1 MLAGR
6 CSQALSVKWV
16 HPSLA
21 QLCGFHVHRKRFS
34 LVPLLTICPL
44 RPRLSLPFPI
54 LTNCEHQVFQPIWQH
69 VFPFWTRAG
78 DIKCLLHALTDVLLH
93 SSHAPVTSLGK
104 GSSPPSCPQGEVQ
117 TDSGHCPQI
126 PPVASIWSSACLASP
141 AGVLSL
147 CKNSRLQRVRQ
158 PVGSW
163 CWLWRA
169 LEKSLGY
176 MIKNRFEIF
185 TWREK

>member
-16 HPSLA
+16 HLSLA

-34 LVPLLTICPL
+34 LVPLLTICSL
-44 RPRLSLPFPI
+44 RPKLSLPSPI
-54 LTNCEHQVFQPIWQH
+54 FTSREHRVFSPSDNVSSRFGPGPVILSVSCMPWQMSFFIAVTPRWLPWEEAQALPLVPRERARPAQVI
-69 VFPFWTRAG
+69 
-78 DIKCLLHALTDVLLH
+78 VLE
-93 SSHAPVTSLGK
+93 
-104 GSSPPSCPQGEVQ
+104 C
-117 TDSGHCPQI
+117 
-126 PPVASIWSSACLASP
+126 PPVASIWSSVCLASP

-163 CWLWRA
+163 FWL
-169 LEKSLGY
+169 
-176 MIKNRFEIF
+176 
-185 TWREK
+185 